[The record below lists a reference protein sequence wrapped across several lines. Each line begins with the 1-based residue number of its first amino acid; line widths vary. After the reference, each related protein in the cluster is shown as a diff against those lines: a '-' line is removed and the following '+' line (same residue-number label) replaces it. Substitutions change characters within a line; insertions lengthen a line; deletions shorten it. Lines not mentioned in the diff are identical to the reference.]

1 MGDVSDLDIDDESHV
16 QGHVPAFRPSFSTP
30 RANPPCGLP
39 APSPA
44 AFEVL
49 RFPEQ
54 QQASSA
60 KSGGP
65 PAGRPLQPLA
75 SRPHA
80 AQARSYQLGEARNTP
95 VPATKQPRPAQPDAP
110 DTALQ
115 PSGSAPRK
123 PHPRACRQA
132 ARAAGAPAHPYPAAT
147 HGLMN
152 KQGVPGP
159 LVRPMGSQPSEPRQ
173 QVPRGPAQAMTQQQ
187 QQQQQQGPPAGLQA
201 LQPGMQQHLRQPPPL
216 VHPQQGMQ
224 PPQQS
229 QQQYPRPQAGP
240 QRLSA
245 LDIFAGLEPAM
256 NQQDM
261 SQREQENQRPL
272 SGRCSSSSS
281 SSSSRRRS
289 LCSSSSSRLR
299 SLCNSS
305 KQLERQHGQRQA
317 RRLASSPAPPAR
329 CLHAAPRLQQ
339 AS

>member
-1 MGDVSDLDIDDESHV
+1 MGDVSDLDIDEESHV

-95 VPATKQPRPAQPDAP
+95 APATKQPRPAQPDAP

-123 PHPRACRQA
+123 PRI
-132 ARAAGAPAHPYPAAT
+132 
-147 HGLMN
+147 
-152 KQGVPGP
+152 PGP
-159 LVRPMGSQPSEPRQ
+159 AGRLLELQERLGAANITSEDVGLDTSTLDGWGFEPR
-173 QVPRGPAQAMTQQQ
+173 PAQQFQ
-187 QQQQQQGPPAGLQA
+187 
-201 LQPGMQQHLRQPPPL
+201 
-216 VHPQQGMQ
+216 
-224 PPQQS
+224 
-229 QQQYPRPQAGP
+229 
-240 QRLSA
+240 
-245 LDIFAGLEPAM
+245 
-256 NQQDM
+256 
-261 SQREQENQRPL
+261 
-272 SGRCSSSSS
+272 
-281 SSSSRRRS
+281 SSSRSWQAAMAS
-289 LCSSSSSRLR
+289 LEVDEFDGGPQFS
-299 SLCNSS
+299 
-305 KQLERQHGQRQA
+305 
-317 RRLASSPAPPAR
+317 
-329 CLHAAPRLQQ
+329 PRLQRCLVHLPLW
-339 AS
+339 SI